1 LLVEHEVNN
10 IGGVPSRGPDVKIG
24 KVRVR
29 RSPSDRRAEILDAA
43 IRLALGHGLDQ
54 VTLRRIAEEL
64 GVAGSLVTHYFPAV
78 DDHLAV
84 ACAEAART
92 ELEQVFAEV
101 ERLESPRDQLAGLLR
116 RLVDSERDAIS
127 ALWMDAWHAGR
138 RRPAL
143 ADEVSRQ
150 TSLWT
155 ERLTGLVQRGRA
167 AGQFDTADPRATA
180 ARIMAVVDG
189 LTVQA
194 SMRDTIDYESVEQLV
209 FQVAER
215 EVGLPPGSLGR

>member
-1 LLVEHEVNN
+1 M
-10 IGGVPSRGPDVKIG
+10 PSRAAADEIR

-29 RSPSDRRAEILDAA
+29 RSPADRRAEILDAA
-43 IRLALGHGLDQ
+43 VRLALGHGLDQ

-64 GVAGSLVTHYFPAV
+64 GVAGSLVSHYFPVV
-78 DDHLAV
+78 DELLAQV
-84 ACAEAART
+84 FAEAART

-101 ERLESPRDQLAGLLR
+101 ERLESPREQLAGLLQ

-143 ADEVSRQ
+143 ADEVNRQ

-155 ERLTGLVQRGRA
+155 ERLTALVQRGCA
-167 AGQFDTADPRATA
+167 AGQFDTTDPRATA

-194 SMRDTIDYESVEQLV
+194 SMRGTIDYESVEQLV

-215 EVGLPPGSLGR
+215 EVGLPPGSLDR

>member
-1 LLVEHEVNN
+1 M
-10 IGGVPSRGPDVKIG
+10 PSRVPADEIR

-29 RSPSDRRAEILDAA
+29 RSPADRRAEILGAA
-43 IRLALGHGLDQ
+43 VRLALGHGLDQ

-64 GVAGSLVTHYFPAV
+64 GVAGSLVSHYFPAV
-78 DDHLAV
+78 DALLAE
-84 ACAEAART
+84 AFAEAART

-101 ERLESPRDQLAGLLR
+101 ERLESPRDQLAGLLQ

-143 ADEVSRQ
+143 AEEVSRQ

-155 ERLTGLVQRGRA
+155 GRLAALVRRGCA
-167 AGQFDTADPRATA
+167 AGQFDTGDPRATA

-194 SMRDTIDYESVEQLV
+194 SMRDTIDYESVEHLV

-215 EVGLPPGSLGR
+215 EVGLPPGSLDR

>member
-1 LLVEHEVNN
+1 LLVECEVNN
-10 IGGVPSRGPDVKIG
+10 IRWVPSRVPAAKIG
-24 KVRVR
+24 KGRVR
-29 RSPSDRRAEILDAA
+29 RSPADRRAEILDAA
-43 IRLALGHGLDQ
+43 TRLALGRGLDH
-54 VTLRRIAEEL
+54 VTLRSIAEEL
-64 GVAGSLVTHYFPAV
+64 GVAGSLVSHYFPAV
-78 DDHLAV
+78 D
-84 ACAEAART
+84 
-92 ELEQVFAEV
+92 ELLAEV
-101 ERLESPRDQLAGLLR
+101 FGQVEQLDSPRGQLAGFLQ
-116 RLVDSERDAIS
+116 RLTDSERDAIS

-155 ERLTGLVQRGRA
+155 ERLAALVQRGRA
-167 AGQFDTADPRATA
+167 AGEFDTTDPRATA

-194 SMRDTIDYESVEQLV
+194 SLRDTIDYESVEQLV

-215 EVGLPPGSLGR
+215 EVGLPPGSLDH

>member
-1 LLVEHEVNN
+1 M
-10 IGGVPSRGPDVKIG
+10 PSRVPADKLRKG
-24 KVRVR
+24 RVR
-29 RSPSDRRAEILDAA
+29 RSPADRRAEILDAA
-43 IRLALGHGLDQ
+43 TRLALGRGLDH
-54 VTLRRIAEEL
+54 VTLRSIAEEL
-64 GVAGSLVTHYFPAV
+64 GVAGSLVSHYFPAV
-78 DDHLAV
+78 DELLAEV
-84 ACAEAART
+84 FGGAARA
-92 ELEQVFAEV
+92 ELDQVFGQV
-101 ERLESPRDQLAGLLR
+101 EQLDSARDQLAGFLQ
-116 RLVDSERDAIS
+116 RLTDSERDAIS

-155 ERLTGLVQRGRA
+155 ERLAALVQRGRA
-167 AGQFDTADPRATA
+167 AGEFDTTDPRATA

-194 SMRDTIDYESVEQLV
+194 SLRDTIDYESVEQLV

-215 EVGLPPGSLGR
+215 EVGLPPGSLDH

>member
-1 LLVEHEVNN
+1 M
-10 IGGVPSRGPDVKIG
+10 PSRVPADEVR

-29 RSPSDRRAEILDAA
+29 RSPADRRAEILDAA
-43 IRLALGHGLDQ
+43 IRLALGHGLDH

-64 GVAGSLVTHYFPAV
+64 GVAGSLVSHYFPAV
-78 DDHLAV
+78 DGLLAE
-84 ACAEAART
+84 AFGEAARA
-92 ELEQVFAEV
+92 ELEEVFTEV
-101 ERLESPRDQLAGLLR
+101 ERIESPREQLAGLLQ
-116 RLVDSERDAIS
+116 RLADSERDAIS
-127 ALWMDAWHAGR
+127 ALWLDAWHAGR

-155 ERLTGLVQRGRA
+155 ERLTALVQRGCA
-167 AGQFDTADPRATA
+167 AGQFDTGDPRAAA

-215 EVGLPPGSLGR
+215 ELGLSPGSLDR